1 MALCAGD
8 DDEDDEEE
16 VDDAMRQDK
25 KRQDKTAAAEVADG
39 SELRHDVVFF
49 SGGAASVA
57 TLRSAVRHREEQQRG
72 GGAAAAAAAAAP
84 GSEARR
90 GLALLT
96 CFDAVSRQLTQQQE
110 DCDESGTV
118 CDHHGGGG
126 AVHIRTV
133 AQQAQELGISH
144 SLVGVPLHKGLTAAD
159 RVVKALK
166 LLLGRERQRQRSGQ
180 KARGAGGGQQQLHLW
195 FPDCSDA
202 GRMQRES
209 ELLDGPPLLRQ
220 QLAMEEEAV
229 SGGCVVVVHF
239 PLLEM
244 GEAQKNAELA
254 EAKAAPSVIS
264 GYSSTQ

>member
-1 MALCAGD
+1 MRREAFCAGD
-8 DDEDDEEE
+8 DDFA
-16 VDDAMRQDK
+16 VDGAPRD
-25 KRQDKTAAAEVADG
+25 AAAAAAAAADG
-39 SELRHDVVFF
+39 ELRQDVVFF
-49 SGGAASVA
+49 SGGDASLA
-57 TLRSAVRHREEQQRG
+57 TLRCAVRHREEQRG
-72 GGAAAAAAAAAP
+72 GGAAAP

-96 CFDAVSRQLTQQQE
+96 CFDAVSRQLTQE
-110 DCDESGTV
+110 NESGAV
-118 CDHHGGGG
+118 CNAGGELGR

-133 AQQAQELGISH
+133 AQQAQALGISH

-202 GRMQRES
+202 ARMQRES